1 MIRTLEGE
9 FAIVT
14 LCQLMGVSTSGY
26 YAARKRLPS
35 ARAEADEKV
44 ATQIREIHVAHRGRY
59 GAPRVRAEL
68 SDRGVHCGRR
78 RVARLMRREG
88 LRGVQKRAF
97 RPKTT
102 QSDHDQPIAPNRRP
116 ECPCTQPDQV
126 WLGDITYIPTRE
138 GWLYLAGIL
147 DQCSRRLKGWKLD
160 EHMKA
165 SLTLDALDQA
175 LASTRRAPKLNHT
188 DQGVQYAS
196 KDYRERLALW
206 RIEPSMSRRG
216 NCYDNAMMESFW
228 ATLKTELFGS
238 YVPATKAE
246 AKSMIFE
253 YIELYYNRRRK
264 HSALGY
270 MSPVDFEAKLR
281 YERN

>member
-1 MIRTLEGE
+1 MIHALEGE
-9 FAIVT
+9 FPVVT
-14 LCQLMGVSTSGY
+14 LCEVLGVSTSGY
-26 YAARKRLPS
+26 YAASKRPPS
-35 ARAEADEKV
+35 ARAEADKEMAV
-44 ATQIREIHVAHRGRY
+44 QIRGIHAAHRGRY
-59 GAPRVRAEL
+59 GSPRVRAEL
-68 SDRGVHCGRR
+68 SDRGVRCGRR

-88 LRGVQKRAF
+88 LRGVQKRPF

-102 QSDHDQPIAPNRRP
+102 QSDHGQPIAPNRLSTT
-116 ECPCTQPDQV
+116 PCTQPDQV

-147 DQCSRRLKGWKLD
+147 DCYSRKLKGWKLD
-160 EHMKA
+160 EHMKS
-165 SLTLDALDQA
+165 SLTLEALDQA
-175 LASTRRAPKLNHT
+175 VARARRAPKLNHT

-196 KDYRERLALW
+196 KEYRERLSLW

-238 YVPATKAE
+238 YVPATRAE
-246 AKSMIFE
+246 AHSMIFE

-270 MSPVDFEAKLR
+270 MSPVDYEAKLA
-281 YERN
+281 YE

>member
-1 MIRTLEGE
+1 MIRDLEGGY
-9 FAIVT
+9 AVVT
-14 LCQLMGVSTSGY
+14 LCETLGVSTSGY
-26 YAARKRLPS
+26 YAARKRMPA
-35 ARAEADEKV
+35 ARAQADEQM
-44 ATQIREIHVAHRGRY
+44 AAQIREIHAAHRGRY
-59 GAPRVRAEL
+59 GSPRVRAEL
-68 SDRGVHCGRR
+68 RDRGVRCGRR

-102 QSDHDQPIAPNRRP
+102 QSDHDQPIAPNRLP
-116 ECPCTQPDQV
+116 ACLCTQPDQV

-147 DQCSRRLKGWKLD
+147 DRCSRKLKGWKLD

-175 LASTRRAPKLNHT
+175 LASAGRVPKLNHT

-196 KDYRERLALW
+196 QDYRLRLANW

-228 ATLKTELFGS
+228 ATLKTELFGP

-246 AKSMIFE
+246 ARSMIFE

-270 MSPVDFEAKLR
+270 MSPVDFEAKFR